1 MSRWEHPLL
10 LRQDA
15 LAQAWGEGRDQP
27 LLFVAGAGFDPRA
40 TAVLERLVEVA
51 GRRVDGL
58 LIELPENA
66 TDLAVRPL
74 AATNRARIAQLI
86 AQTGG
91 ELAEQPLPDFRDA
104 GALGRLVSQAFQ
116 RSGLLD
122 AYGEVVLEV
131 SAMPRSVFFPLIRGV
146 LLRAHL
152 PTSDQRRWDGDLHVA
167 VCENPQADES
177 ILEEGTSAMGPLGGF
192 ARGAAVSGEAAP
204 VTRIWVPVLGERAVA
219 RVRRLYE
226 ELEPNETCPV
236 LPWPAADPRRGD
248 RLMLEYRQLLFE
260 EIELEARNVIY
271 AAERNPFDLY
281 RTIGRLHDRYRKSL
295 SPLGPV
301 AMVLSSHSSKLLS
314 LGVLLTAYEHE
325 LEVQHVSPG
334 AYGLHDGAEDLR
346 NEDEIFDVWLTG
358 EPYR

>member
-1 MSRWEHPLL
+1 VRAA
-10 LRQDA
+10 D
-15 LAQAWGEGRDQP
+15 GP

-51 GRRVDGL
+51 KRRVDGL
-58 LIELPENA
+58 LIALPEDA

-74 AATNRARIAQLI
+74 AAANRTRIGELI
-86 AQTGG
+86 ALTGG
-91 ELAEQPLPDFRDA
+91 ELNEQPLPDFHDA
-104 GALGRLVSQAFQ
+104 GALGRLVSHEFQ
-116 RSGLLD
+116 RSGLLE

-131 SAMPRSVFFPLIRGV
+131 SALPRSVFFPLIRGV

-152 PTSDQRRWDGDLHVA
+152 PSTDRRRWDGDLHVA

-177 ILEEGTSAMGPLGGF
+177 ILEEGTSAMGPIGGF
-192 ARGAAVSGEAAP
+192 ARSAAVGETPP

-219 RVRRLYE
+219 RVRRLHE
-226 ELEPNETCPV
+226 ELEPSETCPV

-248 RLMLEYRQLLFE
+248 RLLLEYRQLLFE
-260 EIELEARNVIY
+260 DIALEPRNVIH

-281 RTIGRLHDRYRKSL
+281 RTIGRLHDRYRESL

-334 AYGLHDGAEDLR
+334 TYGLHDGAEGLR
-346 NEDEIFDVWLTG
+346 DQDEIFDVWLTG

>member
-1 MSRWEHPLL
+1 VSRWEHPLL
-10 LRQDA
+10 LSSDGLARAWDHGEDA
-15 LAQAWGEGRDQP
+15 P

-40 TAVLERLVEVA
+40 TAVLERLVDVCA
-51 GRRVDGL
+51 RRVDGL
-58 LIELPENA
+58 LIELPQDA

-74 AATNRARIAQLI
+74 QAANRARIGELI
-86 AQTGG
+86 AGVGG
-91 ELAEQPLPDFRDA
+91 DLTEQALPEFHDGRS
-104 GALGRLVSQAFQ
+104 LGRLVSHQFQ
-116 RSGLLD
+116 RSGLLE

-146 LLRAHL
+146 LERAHL
-152 PTSDQRRWDGDLHVA
+152 PAADARRWEGDLHVA

-177 ILEEGTSAMGPLGGF
+177 ILEEGTTAMAPIGGF
-192 ARGAAVSGEAAP
+192 AQSPSVGDPAP
-204 VTRIWVPVLGERAVA
+204 ATRIWVPVLGERAVA
-219 RVRRLYE
+219 RVSRLHE
-226 ELEPNETCPV
+226 ELEPSETCPV

-260 EIELEARNVIY
+260 DIRLEPRNVIH

-281 RTIGRLHDRYRKSL
+281 RTIGRLHERYRESL

-314 LGVLLTAYEHE
+314 LGVLLTAYEHG

-334 AYGLHDGAEDLR
+334 TYGLHDGAEALR
-346 NEDEIFDVWLTG
+346 KHDEIFDLWLTG